1 MAKKL
6 PIKKKKKDEKTKAQ
20 EWLEKIQ
27 RAVEVKQKWRDQFR
41 VMLGYEYWEG
51 RQRPSNVPEAEWI
64 TINLIYSNLIAML
77 PTLYNMNPYF
87 YIKLKR
93 SYIPNPLLIAL
104 YEKRGKIRQSM
115 INYLKEELKLKPKT
129 RLSILDA
136 IFQFGVM
143 KVHHEAEMVE
153 NPDKGK
159 PIIDE
164 ETQGPMVDEKGNALI
179 EPESIPASEAYRITR
194 IHPDD
199 FVVDEDA
206 GPLNED
212 VTWKAQ
218 RIKKKLTE
226 VKEDKRYKASVRGKL
241 KATEIS
247 DELQKQREQRKK
259 GSVYTSTDKKEEP
272 DTCVLWEVYHLKNKV
287 WITDENG
294 KRKKRGQWMV
304 VAEGNDD
311 FLLDWES
318 IPKGIE
324 DDPFSDLRFTFRDDS
339 WYPIPPVSMWLD
351 PQKNYCE
358 LRSKMTTHRK
368 RFNRKYVLQKGLID
382 EQDAPKLETGDDGT
396 IVWATQGYDARGA
409 VYPIQDAPLDQSHI
423 QEVGLLRD
431 ENTLL
436 ALGPNQR
443 QSGRGV
449 ESATEADIIEQRLR
463 IQEGDWMG
471 LVIDFVREIAAKLDQ
486 NVQAH
491 ITKDQ
496 AVKVS
501 GPQGD
506 FWELVRTD
514 DYEAIEGEYEY
525 SVNVGATTPR
535 LPEIE
540 RAQWIAFLN
549 LIASAPQLAL
559 SKRLLKHQAELHHID
574 DEVLIDEIHQIAV
587 QMMSGA
593 MPMPGTQ
600 GSVPGQGGLPG
611 TATLGS
617 AMGMANIRGG
627 P

>member
-6 PIKKKKKDEKTKAQ
+6 PIKKKKQPEKTEAKK
-20 EWLEKIQ
+20 WLEKIQ
-27 RAVEVKQKWRDQFR
+27 RAVKVKQKWREQFR
-41 VMLGYEYWEG
+41 VMLGYDYWEG
-51 RQRPSNVPEAEWI
+51 RQRPPNVPEAEWV
-64 TINLIYSNLIAML
+64 TINLIYSNLIALL

-87 YIKLKR
+87 YVKLKR
-93 SYIPNPLLIAL
+93 SYIPNPLAVAL
-104 YEKRGKIRQSM
+104 YERRGKVRQSM
-115 INYLKEELKLKPKT
+115 LNYLKEELELKPKT
-129 RLSILDA
+129 RLSILDSM
-136 IFQFGVM
+136 FQFGIM

-164 ETQGPMVDEKGNALI
+164 DTQEPMVGNDGKALI
-179 EPESIPASEAYRITR
+179 EPEEIPASEAYRITR

-199 FVVDEDA
+199 FIVDEDA

-218 RIKKKLTE
+218 RIKKKLAD
-226 VKEDKRYKASVRGKL
+226 VKKDRRYKASARANL

-247 DELQKQREQRKK
+247 DEVQKEREQRKK
-259 GSVYTSTDKKEEP
+259 GSVFVGTDPKVEP
-272 DTCVLWEVYHLKNKV
+272 DISVLWELYHLKTK
-287 WITDENG
+287 
-294 KRKKRGQWMV
+294 QWMV
-304 VAEGNDD
+304 VAEGHNE
-311 FLLDWES
+311 FLMDWEP
-318 IPKGIE
+318 IPKGTE
-324 DDPFSDLRFTFRDDS
+324 DDPFIDLRLTLRDDS
-339 WYPIPPVSMWLD
+339 WYPIPAVSMWLD
-351 PQKNYCE
+351 PQKEYCS
-358 LRSKMTTHRK
+358 LRSKISTHRK
-368 RFNRKYVLQKGLID
+368 RFNRKYVVVKGLVD
-382 EQDAPKLETGDDGT
+382 ENDVPKLEVGDDGT
-396 IVWATQGYDARGA
+396 VIWATSGMDARGA
-409 VYPIQDAPLDQSHI
+409 VYPIQDAPLDQNHI
-423 QEVGLLRD
+423 QEIALLRD

-471 LVIDFVREIAAKLDQ
+471 LVIDFVRKVAAKLDQ
-486 NVQAH
+486 TVQVH

-496 AVKVS
+496 AIKVS
-501 GPQGD
+501 GPQGEY
-506 FWELVRTD
+506 WELVKTD

-574 DEVLIDEIHQIAV
+574 DEVLVDEIHQIAV

-617 AMGMANIRGG
+617 AFGMANIRGG
-627 P
+627 A